1 MADIIDDAQAYNE
14 LHQEVSLKN
23 QSVKVLPEQPPEG
36 WDGFSCVDCEE
47 EIPAKRLG
55 WGRIRCV
62 GCQEFKERAERA
74 AQRNGKEEV

>member
-1 MADIIDDAQAYNE
+1 MDVIDDAQAYNE

-23 QSVKVLPEQPPEG
+23 QSVKVLPEQAPAD
-36 WDGFSCVDCEE
+36 WDGWSCVDCEE

-62 GCQEFKERAERA
+62 GCQEFKERADEAKR
-74 AQRNGKEEV
+74 RNGRLEEA